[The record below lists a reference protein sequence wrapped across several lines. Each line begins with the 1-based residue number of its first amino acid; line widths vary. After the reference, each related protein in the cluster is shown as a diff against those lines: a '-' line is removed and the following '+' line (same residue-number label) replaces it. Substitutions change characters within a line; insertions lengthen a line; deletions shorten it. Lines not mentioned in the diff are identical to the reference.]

1 MKEKGK
7 AARIQWH
14 PGFVAAMNLE
24 FVEQRSEMIMERE
37 HNLNLKPLEIDLL
50 VIKKSADLKV
60 RNEIGHF
67 FRGHNIVEYKSPED
81 IVNVDVIY
89 KCIAYAALYKAYSE
103 TADCI
108 KADDVTVT
116 VVCWARPRKLFQYF
130 ADHKIRLLKRHSGIY
145 HVERDLLFRMQIVV
159 VKELD
164 KREHIWL
171 RALSKEM
178 EREDFER
185 LSEAA
190 GKLDETANGEFID
203 SVLQVSIRANEK
215 KLKEDK
221 DMCCEA
227 LRELFE
233 PELKESWKKGQ
244 KQGQR
249 QGRKQERRKNVKA
262 MVNTMTQ
269 KGYHSD
275 EIIDIIMQSFQLDR
289 NEAMKYFAKS

>member
-1 MKEKGK
+1 M
-7 AARIQWH
+7 
-14 PGFVAAMNLE
+14 
-24 FVEQRSEMIMERE
+24 
-37 HNLNLKPLEIDLL
+37 EIDLL

-81 IVNVDVIY
+81 VVNIDVIY
-89 KCIAYAALYKAYSE
+89 KCIAYAALYKAYGE

-116 VVCWARPRKLFQYF
+116 VVCWARPRKLFRYLV
-130 ADHKIRLLKRHSGIY
+130 AHEIRFSKRHPGIY
-145 HVERDLLFRMQIVV
+145 HVERDLLFPVQIVV
-159 VKELD
+159 ARELD
-164 KREHIWL
+164 KREHVWL
-171 RALSKEM
+171 RALSKEL

-244 KQGQR
+244 R
-249 QGRKQERRKNVKA
+249 QSVRA
-262 MVNTMTQ
+262 MVNTMTK

-289 NEAMKYFAKS
+289 NEAMKYFIS

>member
-1 MKEKGK
+1 
-7 AARIQWH
+7 
-14 PGFVAAMNLE
+14 
-24 FVEQRSEMIMERE
+24 MIMERE

-81 IVNVDVIY
+81 VVNVDVIY
-89 KCIAYAALYKAYSE
+89 KCIAYAALYKAYGE
-103 TADCI
+103 TTDCI
-108 KADDVTVT
+108 KADDVTVMI
-116 VVCWARPRKLFQYF
+116 VCWAKPRKLFRYLV
-130 ADHKIRLLKRHSGIY
+130 AHGIRFSKRHPGIY
-145 HVERDLLFRMQIVV
+145 HVERDLLFPVQIVV
-159 VKELD
+159 ARELD

-178 EREDFER
+178 EREDFEM

-244 KQGQR
+244 R
-249 QGRKQERRKNVKA
+249 QSVRA
-262 MVNTMTQ
+262 MVNTMTK

-289 NEAMKYFAKS
+289 NEAMKYFVKS